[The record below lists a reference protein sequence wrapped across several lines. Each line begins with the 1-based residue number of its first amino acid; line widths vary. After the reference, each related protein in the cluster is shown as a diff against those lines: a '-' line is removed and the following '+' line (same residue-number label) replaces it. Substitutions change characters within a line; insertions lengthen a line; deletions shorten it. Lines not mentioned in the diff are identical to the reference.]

1 MKKVMAMPENITE
14 ICSKLRRN
22 YFSSDSERDY
32 KDSYIINRAI
42 DDFSE
47 ELEELLSEEAAK
59 ADKMPK
65 ISKSITFRANTFA
78 RVETLAENSDLT
90 YGEVVR
96 RILFIAVKQIEE
108 KKPEKSAVNPQIKAL
123 AEKISVVEKRLSDAM
138 SALRELADEVAALK
152 SSCDNEDNETEG

>member
-108 KKPEKSAVNPQIKAL
+108 KKPEKSTVNPQIKAL

-138 SALRELADEVAALK
+138 SALRELADEVEALK
-152 SSCDNEDNETEG
+152 SGCDNEDNETES